1 MRYLFRVMDS
11 LLWISIKFWILRR
24 NHILSCTLSKQVL
37 QCLPGNDC
45 KEGAVCMGRCG
56 GGFVP
61 ISKSGEH
68 RIPWERRG
76 EGRVSGRKMNHHT
89 GLFINLTHGLLAAR
103 EAGDCG
109 NSNHDTRTVY
119 YHEITNLLRRQY
131 NLHISSPI
139 SNCLTLIWCW
149 KAVHSRRGSAR
160 PARQLKA
167 FRSHNGHPPG
177 AQDFTRKG
185 FKEEKSLLS
194 DGKKKAFEPENII
207 W

>member
-1 MRYLFRVMDS
+1 MDS
-11 LLWISIKFWILRR
+11 LLWISIKFWILRS
-24 NHILSCTLSKQVL
+24 NHSLSCTHSKQAL
-37 QCLPGNDC
+37 QYLPGNDS
-45 KEGAVCMGRCG
+45 KEGAVSTGRCG
-56 GGFVP
+56 GGVVP
-61 ISKSGEH
+61 IPKSCQH
-68 RIPWERRG
+68 RISWARRG
-76 EGRVSGRKMNHHT
+76 EGSMSGRKMIHHT
-89 GLFINLTHGLLAAR
+89 GFFIHLTHGLLAAR

-109 NSNHDTRTVY
+109 NSNHVTRTVY

-149 KAVHSRRGSAR
+149 KAAHSRRGSAG

-185 FKEEKSLLS
+185 FKEEKSCLS
-194 DGKKKAFEPENII
+194 DGKKRDFWNRKHRLIEIT
-207 W
+207 